1 MLFEFCLKT
10 VWLRAG
16 ITSATMKEIEKSPYT
31 HTCIRYI
38 ARSEFPGLSFSFVS
52 TGLIKTQSIHVLSFF
67 EFEVTRR
74 AAARQNKGIYNPR
87 PPCLFM
93 LSDRQRS
100 GSPDT
105 LILFGRC
112 DFDGQREREHAGTGA
127 GRQEHA
133 ATRHPR

>member
-16 ITSATMKEIEKSPYT
+16 ITSATMKEIEKSPHT
-31 HTCIRYI
+31 HVYSMHREV
-38 ARSEFPGLSFSFVS
+38 RVS
-52 TGLIKTQSIHVLSFF
+52 RVVVQFCLDKTHQSTFRSFF
-67 EFEVTRR
+67 GFEVTRQ
-74 AAARQNKGIYNPR
+74 ARKQNKGIYNPR

-93 LSDRQRS
+93 LSDRRRS
-100 GSPDT
+100 SSPDT

>member
-52 TGLIKTQSIHVLSFF
+52 TGLIETQSIHVLSSNLKSRDG
-67 EFEVTRR
+67 RR
-74 AAARQNKGIYNPR
+74 QGRIREYTTPGHPV
-87 PPCLFM
+87 CLCY
-93 LSDRQRS
+93 LTVNDQV
-100 GSPDT
+100 PQT
-105 LILFGRC
+105 L
-112 DFDGQREREHAGTGA
+112 
-127 GRQEHA
+127 
-133 ATRHPR
+133 